1 MIVIAIPLFYF
12 AGAGTAVFWIIG
24 TWGGGGA
31 TSLVCGEGGGTTS
44 LVRGEGEGLQYNQ
57 SSFIVQFSL
66 NFLPMPSSTC
76 HESTLHTFTGVLQ
89 YNSQCIKVRVQPQN
103 KPCLPL
109 PCSGGPVRA
118 ALTTNQKVLGS
129 IFSWAR
135 ILRGGGGGGFLYFI
149 NVFSSIFDD
158 LHVYQ
163 IFL

>member
-1 MIVIAIPLFYF
+1 MIVIAVPLFYF

-31 TSLVCGEGGGTTS
+31 TSLVRGEGGGATS
-44 LVRGEGEGLQYNQ
+44 LVRGEGEGLHHWYMERGEGLQYNQ
-57 SSFIVQFSL
+57 SSFKLHIVQFSL

-89 YNSQCIKVRVQPQN
+89 YNSQRIKVRVQPQN
-103 KPCLPL
+103 KPRLPL

-118 ALTTNQKVLGS
+118 SLTTNQKVLGS

-135 ILRGGGGGGFLYFI
+135 ILRGGGGGGVSLLY
-149 NVFSSIFDD
+149 
-158 LHVYQ
+158 
-163 IFL
+163 